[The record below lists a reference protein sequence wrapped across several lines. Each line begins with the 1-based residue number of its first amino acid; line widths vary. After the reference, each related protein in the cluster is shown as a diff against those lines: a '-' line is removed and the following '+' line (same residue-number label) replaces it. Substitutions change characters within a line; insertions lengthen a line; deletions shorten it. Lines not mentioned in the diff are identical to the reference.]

1 MKSSVLSLQWREVEN
16 LQLSKKL
23 KKINSS
29 KKPRKYSRQ
38 RSKESKFTT
47 SLKLLQV
54 SQVTTSPFKERK
66 STVLLLRKKVSKS
79 LQRKKVYRVTSME
92 GSLPCNFKG
101 RKSAVFKKN
110 NVYCLLST
118 LVYKSTQVY
127 NPTQAYKSTLL
138 QSVVYSQYTAI
149 VNRVQSV
156 SLYKLGSTLNPS
168 PSPTT
173 TVSVLQSPVLREGRK
188 RRKKKREGTTVVEI
202 KFRSKSLK

>member
-1 MKSSVLSLQWREVEN
+1 MEGSRESTVVKEIKKINSSKKSRKQSRQRSQESKFFKEVKN
-16 LQLSKKL
+16 LQSSKKL

-54 SQVTTSPFKERK
+54 SQVTTSPSKERK

-118 LVYKSTQVY
+118 
-127 NPTQAYKSTLL
+127 
-138 QSVVYSQYTAI
+138 
-149 VNRVQSV
+149 
-156 SLYKLGSTLNPS
+156 
-168 PSPTT
+168 
-173 TVSVLQSPVLREGRK
+173 
-188 RRKKKREGTTVVEI
+188 
-202 KFRSKSLK
+202 